1 MLGKVF
7 AYELRALWKPAVVL
21 LAVMIVAGLAG
32 AACLGACVAVSDA
45 AGFGGY
51 YVTQAS
57 VASNVTVLLVLAAL
71 FCGFLVWA
79 SAVALYVFV
88 VLRFYRTM
96 FTDEGYLTLTL
107 PVRTGALVMAKFLAA
122 YLLLVVFALVA
133 LGLYSLMAFVMSSG
147 DSEALGLVAALMGG
161 WSTFAFDGEGV
172 RAAFGLVNVLV
183 SCAYAIGLAFASLTL
198 GAWWARRHKLAAA
211 VGIYLGVGWV
221 LSFLLSAAG
230 VVAMATDVGM
240 WDVLLGAVSVFQ
252 VVLNLA
258 IAAGGVALS
267 AYLVR
272 AKVDLN

>member
-7 AYELRALWKPAVVL
+7 AYELRALWKPAVIL
-21 LAVMIVAGLAG
+21 LVVMVVAGLAG
-32 AACLGACVAVSDA
+32 TACLGACVTISDA
-45 AGFGGY
+45 AGFGSS

-57 VASNVTVLLVLAAL
+57 LASNATVLLVMAAL

-107 PVRTGALVMAKFLAA
+107 PARTGTLVAAKFWAA
-122 YLLLVVFALVA
+122 YLLLVIFALVA

-147 DSEALGLVAALMGG
+147 DLEVAALVAALMGG
-161 WSTFAFDGEGV
+161 WSTFAFDGGGI
-172 RAAFGLVNVLV
+172 RTAIGLVSILV
-183 SCAYAIGLAFASLTL
+183 SCAYAVGLAFLSLTL

-211 VGIYLGVGWV
+211 VGIYLGIGWV
-221 LSFLLSAAG
+221 LSFLFSAAG
-230 VVAMATDVGM
+230 VVAVAADAGL
-240 WDVLLGAVSVFQ
+240 WDVLLGAVSFGQ
-252 VVLNLA
+252 IALNLA
-258 IAAGGVALS
+258 VAAGGVVLS
-267 AYLVR
+267 AYLIR